1 MCIIFLYQKE
11 MIRNIY
17 FDMGGVVFRQ
27 DTQQAFNRFRAI
39 GVDPEY
45 YMGAYGQKDFF
56 LDLETGRISAEAF
69 CQKISSVAKRSI
81 SWMEAQHC
89 WLGFIKDIPQE
100 RLDNLTQLE
109 RKYHIGLLSNTN
121 PFIMAFTRS
130 DKFSAKGN
138 GIEDF
143 FNVLHCSYE
152 MGICK
157 PDAEIFLSAL
167 REDGF
172 TPEETIFV
180 DDSLKNIEAANRLG
194 ITGLHIPENQDWMEP
209 LDKLL
214 KQQC

>member
-1 MCIIFLYQKE
+1 

-27 DTQQAFNRFRAI
+27 DTQQAFDRFRAI
-39 GVDPEY
+39 GIDPDY

-56 LDLETGRISAEAF
+56 LDLEMGHISAEAF
-69 CQKISSVAKRSI
+69 CQKLSSVANRPI
-81 SWMEAQHC
+81 SWEEAQYC
-89 WLGFIKDIPQE
+89 WLGFIKDIPQN
-100 RLDNLTQLE
+100 RLDNLIQLKN
-109 RKYHIGLLSNTN
+109 RFHIGLLSNTN

-130 DKFSAKGN
+130 SQFSTQGH
-138 GIEDF
+138 GIGDF

-194 ITGLHIPENQDWMEP
+194 ITGLYVPENQDWMEQ
-209 LDKLL
+209 LVECLKLADKVFP
-214 KQQC
+214 